1 MATQLVRDLMTA
13 DPVVLSPDTP
23 VREAAKAMR
32 DRDIGDVL
40 VVDGDQLCGIVTDR
54 DLVVRAMADRDDLSD
69 CRVRDVCSQHVVTA
83 DLTETADSAIAR
95 MRENAVRRI
104 PVVDAGRPVGV
115 LSLGDAAVERDL
127 NSVLGQISAA
137 PAST

>member
-1 MATQLVRDLMTA
+1 MVQLVRDLMTT
-13 DPVVLSPDTP
+13 DPVVLPPDTP
-23 VREAAKAMR
+23 VREAARAMR

-40 VVDGDQLCGIVTDR
+40 VVDGDRLCGIVTDR

-69 CRVRDVCSQHVVTA
+69 CRVRDVCSDHVVTA
-83 DLTETADSAIAR
+83 DMTETLDTAIAR

-115 LSLGDAAVERDL
+115 FSLGDAAVERDP
-127 NSVLGQISAA
+127 NSVLGQVSAA
-137 PAST
+137 PGNT

>member
-1 MATQLVRDLMTA
+1 MAQLVRDLMTA
-13 DPVVLSPDTP
+13 DPVMLPPDTP

-32 DRDIGDVL
+32 DREIGDVL
-40 VVDGDQLCGIVTDR
+40 VVDGDRLCGIVTDR
-54 DLVVRAMADRDDLSD
+54 DLVVRALADRDDLAD
-69 CRVRDVCSQHVVTA
+69 CCVRDVCSDQVVTA
-83 DLTETADSAIAR
+83 DLTETVDTAIAR

-127 NSVLGQISAA
+127 DSVLGQISAA
-137 PAST
+137 PGNN

>member
-1 MATQLVRDLMTA
+1 MAQLVRDLMTA
-13 DPVVLSPDTP
+13 DPVMLPPDTP

-32 DRDIGDVL
+32 DREIGDVL

-54 DLVVRAMADRDDLSD
+54 DLVVRALADRDDLAD
-69 CRVRDVCSQHVVTA
+69 CCVRDVCSDHVVTA
-83 DLTETADSAIAR
+83 DLTETVDTAIAR

-104 PVVDAGRPVGV
+104 PVIDAGRPVGV

-127 NSVLGQISAA
+127 DSVLGQISAA
-137 PAST
+137 PGNN

>member
-1 MATQLVRDLMTA
+1 MAAQLVRDLMTP
-13 DPVVLSPDTP
+13 DPVVLPPDTP
-23 VREAAKAMR
+23 VREAAQAMR
-32 DRDIGDVL
+32 DLDIGDVL
-40 VVDGDQLCGIVTDR
+40 VVDGGRLCGIVTDR
-54 DLVVRAMADRDDLSD
+54 DLVVRAMADRDDLSG
-69 CRVRDVCSQHVVTA
+69 CCVRDVCSEHVVTA

-115 LSLGDAAVERDL
+115 FSLGDAAVERDL
-127 NSVLGQISAA
+127 SSVLGQISAA

>member
-1 MATQLVRDLMTA
+1 MTQLVRDLMTV
-13 DPVVLSPDTP
+13 DPVVLPPDAP

-40 VVDGDQLCGIVTDR
+40 VVEGDRLYGIVTDR
-54 DLVVRAMADRDDLSD
+54 DLVVRAMADRDDMSD
-69 CRVRDVCSQHVVTA
+69 CCVRDVCSDHVVTA
-83 DLTETADSAIAR
+83 DMTETLDTAIAR

-115 LSLGDAAVERDL
+115 LSLGDAAVERDP
-127 NSVLGQISAA
+127 NSVLGQVSAA
-137 PAST
+137 PGNN